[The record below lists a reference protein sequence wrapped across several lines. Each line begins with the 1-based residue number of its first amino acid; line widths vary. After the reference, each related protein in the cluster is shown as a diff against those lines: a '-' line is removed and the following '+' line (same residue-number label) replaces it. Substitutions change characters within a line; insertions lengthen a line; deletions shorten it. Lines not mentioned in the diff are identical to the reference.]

1 MSFYDWSTF
10 RKISKSLTYILP
22 PTYQVK
28 TKRNKTCVSQV
39 GFLFFCISFFTPSI
53 KDRGSLETLDKQEMF
68 YDSMYLAS
76 KATSWWQ
83 SFLRSIEWWIWQTK
97 ALKLFHFIR
106 LWRSQIFSWRALLL
120 GSGNPPCTKEFCRVA
135 WH

>member
-1 MSFYDWSTF
+1 MSWSTF
-10 RKISKSLTYILP
+10 RQISKSLTYMLP

-39 GFLFFCISFFTPSI
+39 EFLSFFCIIFFAPSI
-53 KDRGSLETLDKQEMF
+53 KDRGSLQTLDKQEMF

-76 KATSWWQ
+76 KATSWQ

-106 LWRSQIFSWRALLL
+106 LCPKCSANPITVTPIWKWEFQNREHPL
-120 GSGNPPCTKEFCRVA
+120 GVGTWLF
-135 WH
+135 